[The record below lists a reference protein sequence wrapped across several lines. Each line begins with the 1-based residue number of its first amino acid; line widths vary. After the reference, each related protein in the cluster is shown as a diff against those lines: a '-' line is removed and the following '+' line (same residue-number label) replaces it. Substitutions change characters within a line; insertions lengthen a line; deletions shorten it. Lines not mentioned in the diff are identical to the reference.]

1 LAGTST
7 GTSLSSGE
15 PGEFSPAWYRLRSLL
30 SADFRIHLLS
40 TVRDA
45 HALPNQGEMLLVA
58 KPHTTQGTYRDG
70 MSEPFQATTDMSL
83 SSHGDSF

>member
-1 LAGTST
+1 
-7 GTSLSSGE
+7 
-15 PGEFSPAWYRLRSLL
+15 
-30 SADFRIHLLS
+30 
-40 TVRDA
+40 
-45 HALPNQGEMLLVA
+45 MLLVA